1 MSETEYLSD
10 SSCSSYESE
19 LEEELGESFST
30 LSLEPYRFEPTK
42 VSSSATNS
50 VEETNEEKKKHF
62 KCSKPASENRCGTL
76 SWCTCTH
83 CHVELREIDCLCCKE
98 VEALEESKFEVLTHT
113 VYYFLASCENSEF

>member
-10 SSCSSYESE
+10 SSCSSYGSE
-19 LEEELGESFST
+19 LEEELDESFST

-50 VEETNEEKKKHF
+50 VEETNEGKEKDHF
-62 KCSKPASENRCGTL
+62 KCSKPASENHCGTL

-83 CHVELREIDCLCCKE
+83 CHVKVREIDCLCCKE
-98 VEALEESKFEVLTHT
+98 VEALEESKFEGINTYGIL
-113 VYYFLASCENSEF
+113 FSCQL